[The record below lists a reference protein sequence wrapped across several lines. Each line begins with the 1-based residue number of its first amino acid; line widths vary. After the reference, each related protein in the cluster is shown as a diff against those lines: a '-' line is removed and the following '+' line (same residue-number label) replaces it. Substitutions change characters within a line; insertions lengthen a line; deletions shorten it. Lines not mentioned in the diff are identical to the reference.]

1 MRYSGIDLHS
11 NNCFVLVSDSE
22 DRVIVGYV
30 SNGKKKGEG
39 NRKNGNQYLSWAF
52 VEAAHFA
59 LRYSEPAKHYYERK
73 RAKTNVAVATKALA
87 HKLARASFHMLKD
100 GQDFDATR
108 CFALLFPVVYSLF

>member
-1 MRYSGIDLHS
+1 MKYSGINLHS
-11 NNCFVLVSDSE
+11 NNCFVVVSDSE

-87 HKLARASFHMLKD
+87 HKLARARFHMLND
-100 GQDFDATR
+100 GQDFDAGR
-108 CFALLFPVVYSLF
+108 CFA